1 MASTVQA
8 ERLTDRQRAEQ
19 LAIRASSLRELVE
32 LWRTVD
38 VTNLSGTIDNF
49 ARAAALLAGQG
60 YRESAESSAR
70 YYRLFRTAEG
80 VPGAAP
86 RISPARPPANSVLAG
101 QLRGSALAGII
112 NARRAGV
119 SPQVAGT
126 RGLARALGALAKLV
140 LTGGRMTLMSAA
152 EQDPQAI
159 GWGRV
164 ASGGA
169 CAFCRALVGRGPK
182 YKTERSA
189 NFESHDGCGCT
200 AEPVFRGDADPES
213 GQATQYRKEF
223 AAAQAWA
230 RESGTLS
237 DGTSNDALNNYRRY
251 LSAGKPTAGTTP
263 VKTEESGNA

>member
-1 MASTVQA
+1 MASTAQA
-8 ERLTDRQRAEQ
+8 ERVTDRYRTEQ
-19 LAIRASSLRELVE
+19 LAVRAGSLRELVE

-38 VTNLSGTIDNF
+38 VTNLGGTIDNF

-80 VPGAAP
+80 VPGVAP
-86 RISPARPPANSVLAG
+86 RVSPVRPPASSALAG

-126 RGLARALGALAKLV
+126 RGLARVLGTLAKLI
-140 LTGGRMTLMSAA
+140 LTGGRMTLMAAA

-164 ASGGA
+164 VSGGA
-169 CAFCRALVGRGPK
+169 CAFCRMLAGRGAT

-189 NFESHDGCGCT
+189 DFTSHDGCGCT
-200 AEPVFRGDADPES
+200 AEPIFRGDADPES
-213 GQATQYRKEF
+213 GQAARYRKEF
-223 AAAQAWA
+223 AAAQTWA

-237 DGTSNDALNNYRRY
+237 RGTDNDALNAYRRY
-251 LSAGKPTAGTTP
+251 LSAGKPTAPGAGT
-263 VKTEESGNA
+263 EDSGNA